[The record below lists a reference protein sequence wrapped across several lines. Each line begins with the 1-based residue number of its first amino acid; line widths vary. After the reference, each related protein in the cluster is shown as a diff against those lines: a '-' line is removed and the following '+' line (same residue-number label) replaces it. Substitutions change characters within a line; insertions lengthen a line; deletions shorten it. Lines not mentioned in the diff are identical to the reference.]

1 MTKKSLIVT
10 TMLVGVSLLS
20 GSGALAQDS
29 SDDVNL
35 FRRDVRSLKKQIAAA
50 NMDLTDTEAQQVW
63 RIYDRPL
70 WVAGWNPQDA
80 EACRH
85 AFVEIRRAGDRSAL
99 APHLMEYSLG
109 TPRYCDRLGASPDA
123 PPPNGQP
130 PRSRAA

>member
-20 GSGALAQDS
+20 GSRALAPDS
-29 SDDVNL
+29 SDDINL
-35 FRRDVRSLKKQIAAA
+35 FRRDVRSLKKQITAA

>member
-20 GSGALAQDS
+20 GSRALAPDS
-29 SDDVNL
+29 SDDINL
-35 FRRDVRSLKKQIAAA
+35 FRRDVRSLKKQITAA

-63 RIYDRPL
+63 PIYDRPL
-70 WVAGWNPQDA
+70 WVAGWNPQDS

-99 APHLMEYSLG
+99 DPHLMEYSLG

>member
-20 GSGALAQDS
+20 GSRAL
-29 SDDVNL
+29 
-35 FRRDVRSLKKQIAAA
+35 
-50 NMDLTDTEAQQVW
+50 
-63 RIYDRPL
+63 YDRPL
-70 WVAGWNPQDA
+70 WVAGWNPQDS

-99 APHLMEYSLG
+99 DPHLMEYSLG